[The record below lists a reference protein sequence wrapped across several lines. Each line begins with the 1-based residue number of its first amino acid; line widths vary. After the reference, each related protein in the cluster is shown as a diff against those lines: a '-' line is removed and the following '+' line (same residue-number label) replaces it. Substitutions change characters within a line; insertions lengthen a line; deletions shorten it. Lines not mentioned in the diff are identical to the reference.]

1 MYIEFSGLLTGES
14 EKYFHNKAVK
24 FGLGI
29 ILTALGLFLPGVI
42 ALGVFGG
49 IEEILYG
56 YLAISVFLIAFCI
69 LPKGKKNRI
78 AITPKK
84 IHTDG
89 ESITVISD
97 KYAETKFI
105 DDIKIVYDRGD
116 FYEIMFRIGNY
127 SEKFICQKN
136 LLTKGSLEEFEE
148 LFGDKLVKTNN

>member
-1 MYIEFSGLLTGES
+1 MYIEFTGLLTGDA
-14 EKYFHNKAVK
+14 EKYFYKKTAK

-29 ILTALGLFLPGVI
+29 ILIALALFLPGVI
-42 ALGVFGG
+42 ALGVFGS

-56 YLAISVFLIAFCI
+56 YLAISVFLIAFGI

-78 AITPKK
+78 SLTPKK

-105 DDIKIVYDRGD
+105 DDAKIVYDRGE
-116 FYEIMFRIGNY
+116 FYDIVFRIGNY

-136 LLTKGSLEEFEE
+136 LLSKGSLEEFEE
-148 LFGDKLVKTNN
+148 LFGDKLIKIAN